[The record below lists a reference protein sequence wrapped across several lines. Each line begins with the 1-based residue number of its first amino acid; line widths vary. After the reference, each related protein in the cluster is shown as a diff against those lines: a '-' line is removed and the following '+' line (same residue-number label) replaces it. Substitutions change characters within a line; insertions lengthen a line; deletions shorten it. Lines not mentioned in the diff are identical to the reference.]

1 MALQLVTKLPHMVK
15 KSWQTNGR
23 FKFIITAIG
32 IFLSYSCVGILQE
45 IIMKG
50 YYGGDEVT
58 GEKFK
63 YENTLVEVYLM
74 LGLIFIK
81 SKSNRNIFS

>member
-32 IFLSYSCVGILQE
+32 IFLSYSYVGILQE